1 MKRSVRTRAKRRK
14 IYSRVSKRKQSWLGP
29 LLLKC
34 FVFVIIG
41 VLTGLIYA
49 KQKNDS
55 ILLGLKAQK
64 IQSQL
69 RVLSNE
75 QESLQAQLNLKKTPD
90 SLKASMKAH
99 NLQLTNPTKKQ
110 IVTLNRPDPLTYSS
124 PSRPIKSS
132 SANPRKED
140 YTRLVKR

>member
-14 IYSRVSKRKQSWLGP
+14 IYSRVSRRKQSWLGP

-49 KQKNDS
+49 KQKNDN
-55 ILLGLKAQK
+55 ILLGLKSQK
-64 IQSQL
+64 VQSQL
-69 RVLSNE
+69 RDLTQE
-75 QESLQAQLNLKKTPD
+75 QERLQDRLDYIKTPA
-90 SLKASMKAH
+90 SLKALLKTH
-99 NLQLTNPTKKQ
+99 NLQLSHPTKKQ
-110 IVTLNRPDPLTYSS
+110 IVSLNRPDPLTYSS
-124 PSRPIKSS
+124 PSRPTGASGATS
-132 SANPRKED
+132 RKED

>member
-1 MKRSVRTRAKRRK
+1 MKNSIQTRAKRRK

-29 LLLKC
+29 FLLKC
-34 FVFVIIG
+34 FVFVIIL

-49 KQKNDS
+49 KQKNDN

-69 RVLSNE
+69 RDLSQE
-75 QESLQAQLNLKKTPD
+75 QERLQAKLDHKKTPD
-90 SLKASMKAH
+90 SLKASIKAH
-99 NLQLTNPTKKQ
+99 NLQLSHPTKNQ
-110 IVTLNRPDPLTYSS
+110 IVSLNRPDPLTYSS
-124 PSRPIKSS
+124 PSRPIKT
-132 SANPRKED
+132 SAAKPRKEV